1 MSASASQARGSRPH
15 LRLVSSTLQPL
26 KRLRI
31 IEDWRRVAA
40 AVVACTNDLSQELR
54 DQRWGNVDEALRER
68 RELLEMLSRM
78 TLDTDGRR
86 CLVSL
91 EQAVDESERAIS
103 AMMGTARRG

>member
-1 MSASASQARGSRPH
+1 MSASASAARGSRPH
-15 LRLVSSTLQPL
+15 LRLVSSTLQPV
-26 KRLRI
+26 RRMRI

-40 AVVACTNDLSQELR
+40 AVTACTNDLSEELR
-54 DQRWGNVDEALRER
+54 EQRWGNVDEALRER

-91 EQAVDESERAIS
+91 EQAVDESERAIG
-103 AMMGTARRG
+103 AMMGTTRRG